1 MNFSFSR
8 LLTPE
13 TTGLDHLGTLADLLG
28 ESVDLLGQL
37 MGADRDTAEHIDSRL
52 GALETTAT
60 TTHMALMTS
69 LRSAFITPL
78 PREDLYTM
86 STWMSLV
93 VGHVATTGFV
103 VRSTQQVK
111 LTGDAMDLLEVLGQQ
126 ARLTQRAVSQLQE
139 FNDLEETWLEMTR
152 LSRRCERLVAAWVMH
167 DVEESM
173 PRTFHGRREIAH
185 SLEKTLNAWRQM
197 IVHLGAV
204 LVRES

>member
-13 TTGLDHLGTLADLLG
+13 TTGLDHLGTLADLIS
-28 ESVDLLGQL
+28 ESVDQLGQL
-37 MGADRDTAEHIDSRL
+37 MGADQTSAEQIETRL
-52 GALETTAT
+52 GTLETTAS

-78 PREDLYTM
+78 PREDLYTL
-86 STWMSLV
+86 SSWMSLV

-103 VRSTQQVK
+103 IRSTQQVK
-111 LTGDAMDLLEVLGQQ
+111 LNGDAMDLLEVLGQQ
-126 ARLTQRAVSQLQE
+126 ARLTQRACSQLQE

-152 LSRRCERLVAAWVMH
+152 LSRRCERLVTAWVLQ

-173 PRTFHGRREIAH
+173 PRAFHGRREIAH

-197 IVHLGAV
+197 IVHLGGV